1 MPPGSGDGDPGG
13 SGPGS
18 GVGVVLEKGF
28 PDPLVDI
35 KGCPAFQEATSEP
48 VRIK

>member
-13 SGPGS
+13 TGS
-18 GVGVVLEKGF
+18 GVGVAPEEGF

-35 KGCPAFQEATSEP
+35 KGCSAFQEATSGP